1 METVSS
7 ACVRAS
13 GHRSHSRYVVAPGRW
28 ATTVVPSAPTRPEYA
43 TSAAI
48 AAGADPQAYS
58 FNYAI
63 ANPKDKKSAK
73 KLLPKKR
80 EPVDVVALLNREFA
94 EATGIRHYRL

>member
-1 METVSS
+1 MLNCRWSVNK
-7 ACVRAS
+7 A
-13 GHRSHSRYVVAPGRW
+13 APDHGRRGRRHGED
-28 ATTVVPSAPTRPEYA
+28 AHHA

-73 KLLPKKR
+73 KLLPKEH
-80 EPVDVVALLNREFA
+80 EPGYVVALLNREFA